1 MNQTTIFDMM
11 YPRYKINKPL
21 RVITLFSGYDS
32 QCLALNYLGIKYEHW
47 RTCEWAVKSIQ
58 ALKDIHFPNDNFDYS
73 KSLTKDELTNKLYN
87 LGISSNYNE
96 PMSFSQINKLKEKE
110 IRKIYNNIIAS
121 KNMVNIQQVK
131 ANDLGIENTNLFTYL
146 LTYSF
151 PCQDLSSAGLKKG
164 MSDTSTRSGMLWEV
178 ERILNECKKNNKMPE
193 ILLMENVPD
202 IHNYQN
208 IADFHKW
215 QVKLEELGYKSYWQ
229 DINAKDYGIPQSRNR
244 CFMVSILGNYSYTF
258 PKPISLKLKLKDIL
272 EDNVDEKYYL
282 PEKYY
287 KNIEYYE
294 ENKNQ
299 IAYLNY
305 SKQEQSNR
313 VWNIENVSPTLC
325 ASYKA
330 NDYLQNIK
338 IKIDNKIRVLTC
350 KESFRLMGV
359 KDKDYVKVAKNQ
371 SDSSLYHL
379 AGDSL
384 VTLVFCAIISTMMDN
399 TKPFAQVL
407 EEFYLQIAN

>member
-11 YPRYKINKPL
+11 YPRYKITKPL

-58 ALKDIHFPNDNFDYS
+58 ALKDIHFNNEKIIMASGNQTPERIYNI
-73 KSLTKDELTNKLYN
+73 LYAM
-87 LGISSNYNE
+87 GISQNYNE
-96 PMSFSQINKLKEKE
+96 PMKLEQIKRLGYDKARQILE
-110 IRKIYNNIIAS
+110 NIHITH
-121 KNMVNIQQVK
+121 NLVNIQQVK

-151 PCQDLSSAGLKKG
+151 PCQDLSSAGLRKG

-178 ERILNECKKNNKMPE
+178 ERILNECKENNKMPE

-229 DINAKDYGIPQSRNR
+229 DLNATDYGIPQSRNR

-258 PKPISLKLKLKDIL
+258 PKPIPLKLKLKDML
-272 EDNVDEKYYL
+272 EEEVEEKYYL
-282 PEKYY
+282 SDKIIKFYCENTIKQQENENGFKFKP
-287 KNIEYYE
+287 IEQDKAIICKTITTRSGSRMDDNYII
-294 ENKNQ
+294 NKPLFET
-299 IAYLNY
+299 LN
-305 SKQEQSNR
+305 QSNNK
-313 VWNIENVSPTLC
+313 VVENCSYIDSYNKTIRSDGLIGTLTTRIDASNLYYLYKDLRIRKRGMSHVFVS
-325 ASYKA
+325 A
-330 NDYLQNIK
+330 NCYNNL
-338 IKIDNKIRVLTC
+338 
-350 KESFRLMGV
+350 
-359 KDKDYVKVAKNQ
+359 
-371 SDSSLYHL
+371 
-379 AGDSL
+379 
-384 VTLVFCAIISTMMDN
+384 
-399 TKPFAQVL
+399 
-407 EEFYLQIAN
+407 